1 MTSRWKRWLMVIGI
15 ALGGVLIVLL
25 FIGRAMAARFEPYIR
40 EQAIAYLE
48 KRFDSEAEI
57 GELHISVPNLSPYK
71 LVFNHGKGT
80 LAHVEAENVV
90 LRHKRRRDIA
100 PMFVMKRFTFDVDLG
115 TVFNSPKRVQLVT
128 IDGMEVNVPPKGDRP
143 DLGSSDDEDAEA
155 ETTDVIL
162 DEVRINDSRLS
173 IFPQDPK
180 KKPLHFYLHSIRLE
194 SAGKS
199 VAMRYDA
206 ALKNATPPG
215 EIVSKGTFGPW
226 AADEPGDTPLSGDY
240 VFDKADLG
248 VFTGIA
254 GTLHSTGQFEGTLD
268 SIVAKGEASVPN
280 FRLKQSG
287 HPVPLKTRF
296 EVMVDGTDGDTILKP
311 VIGTLGSTTFRTSGT
326 VIKHED
332 DTRRTISL
340 DVSMPKGNLR
350 DLLTLALKGDP
361 FMEGQIALDTKIDI
375 PPLTGK
381 VKEKLLLDGRFEI
394 TNGKFLQSKIQDQI
408 DSLSRRGQGQPKN
421 MAIDEVVLAM
431 AGAFKMEN
439 QKISFRSL
447 SFAVPGSG
455 IDLAGDYDLD
465 QDVLDFHGT
474 LKLDAKVSETLTGW
488 KHWLAKPL
496 DPFFSKGGAGTLL
509 HIQVTG
515 SSKEP
520 KFGRE
525 KGSKSDAD

>member
-1 MTSRWKRWLMVIGI
+1 M
-15 ALGGVLIVLL
+15 
-25 FIGRAMAARFEPYIR
+25 
-40 EQAIAYLE
+40 
-48 KRFDSEAEI
+48 
-57 GELHISVPNLSPYK
+57 H
-71 LVFNHGKGT
+71 
-80 LAHVEAENVV
+80 
-90 LRHKRRRDIA
+90 
-100 PMFVMKRFTFDVDLG
+100 
-115 TVFNSPKRVQLVT
+115 
-128 IDGMEVNVPPKGDRP
+128 
-143 DLGSSDDEDAEA
+143 
-155 ETTDVIL
+155 
-162 DEVRINDSRLS
+162 
-173 IFPQDPK
+173 
-180 KKPLHFYLHSIRLE
+180 
-194 SAGKS
+194 
-199 VAMRYDA
+199 YDA
-206 ALKNATPPG
+206 ALTNATPPG
-215 EIVSKGTFGPW
+215 EIVSKGIFGPW

-248 VFTGIA
+248 VFAGIA

-296 EVMVDGTDGDTILKP
+296 EVMVDGTDGDTTLKP

-361 FMEGQIALDTKIDI
+361 FMEGQIALNTKIDI

-394 TNGKFLQSKIQDQI
+394 TNGKFLQSRIQDQI